1 MLYKGISPGRPI
13 SSCREGHGDQ
23 GFTLLE
29 VIVATAL
36 MGVALVVLLEL
47 LGASVVWQGTAR
59 SRRQAA
65 QLAEMVLGE
74 FSYNKNLRTG
84 NFHGQKGGY
93 NYTVRVTPQYEAER
107 LRYRDKI
114 VCFLI
119 QVEVTW
125 RERGS
130 NKVLQLST
138 MRTVIREGA

>member
-1 MLYKGISPGRPI
+1 VLYKGISPDRPTG
-13 SSCREGHGDQ
+13 SCREGHGDQ

-36 MGVALVVLLEL
+36 M